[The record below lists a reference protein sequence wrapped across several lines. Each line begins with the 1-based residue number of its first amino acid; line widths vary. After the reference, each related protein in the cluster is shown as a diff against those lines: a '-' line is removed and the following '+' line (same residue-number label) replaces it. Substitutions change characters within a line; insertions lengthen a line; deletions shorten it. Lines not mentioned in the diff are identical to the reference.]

1 MDRDPLLQQLFDL
14 AKFDLASETFVAGV
28 MAQIDALRRRA
39 IIAWGLAGLVL
50 ALAAWLLTPT
60 MVAAVN
66 LLSQALPQS
75 LVEVDEPSALIGHLF
90 SPLNSI
96 AAIVAVSVLVIVL
109 AYRKIF

>member
-14 AKFDLASETFVAGV
+14 AKLDLAGETFVAGV

-50 ALAAWLLTPT
+50 AVAAWLLTPT

-75 LVEVDEPSALIGHLF
+75 LVEVDEPSALIGHVF

>member
-14 AKFDLASETFVAGV
+14 AKLDLAGETFVAGV

-50 ALAAWLLTPT
+50 AVAAWLLTPT

>member
-14 AKFDLASETFVAGV
+14 AKFDLAGETFVAGV